1 MNPTDKSRGF
11 TLIEILIAMTII
23 AVTFVPLMHMFV
35 VAMDNINHAKVMT
48 TAISIGRH
56 HMEMV
61 KNLNLTEDRLRAYP
75 SPTFYPPEDKLPLE
89 INATKWRIKR
99 IIDKKSDP
107 VKVDIEVYEE
117 GASEPAFT
125 LTTLFED
132 IF

>member
-1 MNPTDKSRGF
+1 MNPTNKNRGF
-11 TLIEILIAMTII
+11 TLIEILIAMTVI

-48 TAISIGRH
+48 TAISLGRH

-75 SPTFYPPEDKLPLE
+75 SPTFYPPEDKPPLE
-89 INATKWRIKR
+89 INATRWRIKR

-117 GASEPAFT
+117 GESEPAFT